1 MACVVRGASQLNGN
15 YFCLGYIYLYSF
27 CISGFSHLL
36 VFWVNN
42 FCTQNDQI
50 TLEDVT
56 LRIALSKTFI
66 EWLEIKV
73 RQGIVDLD

>member
-15 YFCLGYIYLYSF
+15 YFCLGIYIVSVF
-27 CISGFSHLL
+27 SGFSHLL

-73 RQGIVDLD
+73 PQGIVDLD